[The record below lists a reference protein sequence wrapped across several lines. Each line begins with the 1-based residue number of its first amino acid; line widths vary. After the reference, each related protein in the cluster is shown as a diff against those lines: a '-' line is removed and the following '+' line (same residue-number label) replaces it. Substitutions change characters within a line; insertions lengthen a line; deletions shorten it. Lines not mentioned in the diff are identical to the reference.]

1 MEKFMNMQ
9 RRKNYFIERLD
20 LGQDQEAVIDST
32 FKSVV
37 LAHIAGNYMKNVNM
51 PLFLAIQGYPGEGKT
66 FQTLKIC
73 MESGVK
79 ICYISGAELSG
90 NYEKDSILDL
100 EENYIRACNY
110 FASENVPC
118 VIIID
123 DFHLSPASTKNGV
136 GTTVNSQILTGFLMN
151 LCDKAKSI
159 EEYRT
164 PVILIGN
171 SFKDVYE
178 PLKRD
183 GRMDFFTW
191 RAPLEQKYDISYNL
205 FRDLLSKKEM
215 KQIQNFVESYKE
227 QPVSFFKEIKND
239 IVKERMRCYFN
250 QSKKFDVGRSIF
262 ELDRINTYKVDLQ
275 ELYELAEKRLKSN
288 YQYSYEGKCDGE
300 N

>member
-1 MEKFMNMQ
+1 MNIQ
-9 RRKNYFIERLD
+9 RRKNYFIDKLD
-20 LGQDQEAVIDST
+20 LGEEQEIIINPT

-37 LAHIAGNYMKNVNM
+37 LTHIVGNYMHTINM

-73 MESGVK
+73 MESGIK

-100 EENYIRACNY
+100 EENYTRACNY
-110 FASENVPC
+110 FSQENIPC

-123 DFHLSPASTKNGV
+123 DFHLSPASIKNGV
-136 GTTVNSQILTGFLMN
+136 GSTVNSQILTGFLMN
-151 LCDKAKSI
+151 LCDKAKNI
-159 EEYRT
+159 KGYRT

-171 SFKDVYE
+171 SFKNVYE

-191 RAPLEQKYDISYNL
+191 ITPLEQKYEIVNNL
-205 FRDLLSKKEM
+205 FKDLLSKKEIT
-215 KQIQNFVESYKE
+215 QIKTFVEHYKK
-227 QPVSFFKEIKND
+227 QPISFFKEIKND
-239 IVKERMRCYFN
+239 ILKEKMHIYFN
-250 QSKKFDVGRSIF
+250 KHKNFNIQTSII
-262 ELDRINTYKVDLQ
+262 ELEKINTDKVTLK
-275 ELYELAEKRLKSN
+275 ELYNLAEKRLQGIS
-288 YQYSYEGKCDGE
+288 QYTYED